1 MNSELLVSRPYIAVV
16 GRRNVGKS
24 ALVNAMLGQDLS
36 IVSDVA
42 GTTTGPIK
50 NVFELMPYGP
60 VVLVDTAG
68 IDDEGELGQK
78 KISKT
83 IKILSSSNF
92 ALVVVDAR
100 DELQSKELELFAYL
114 DKLQLNYIV
123 VVNKIEFGINPEL
136 VIELKELRITHFEVS
151 CKEKAGIEELKRR
164 IIRLLPSDQELPL
177 VSDIVSQGDLIVMVV
192 PDDLGAPKGRLILPQ
207 VQTIREALDE
217 DTIVVVC
224 KDKELRS
231 TLDNLKNYPDLV
243 ITDSQAIMRVAADV
257 PEKVKL
263 TTFSILMARRKGDL
277 PIFVN
282 GLRRVEELQNGDKVL
297 VAGACMHHPDEDDI
311 GTVKI
316 PQWLRNHTR
325 KDLKIDISH
334 GHDYPE
340 NLSDYRL
347 IVHCEGCMLTR
358 REMQTRINEAKLMD
372 IPIVN
377 YGVLSSY
384 IHGAIPRALLPF
396 PDAFAE
402 WEKVQTKKIYIS

>member
-1 MNSELLVSRPYIAVV
+1 VNSEPIISRPYISVV

-36 IVSDVA
+36 IVSEVA
-42 GTTTGPIK
+42 GTTTEPIK
-50 NVFELMPYGP
+50 KAFELLPYGP

-114 DKLQLNYIV
+114 DKLQINYV
-123 VVNKIEFGINPEL
+123 VAVNKIEFGINPEL

-177 VSDIVSQGDLIVMVV
+177 VNDIVSQGDLIVMVV
-192 PDDLGAPKGRLILPQ
+192 PNDFGAPKGRLILPQ

-224 KDKELRS
+224 KDIELRS
-231 TLDNLKNYPDLV
+231 TLDSLKNYPDLV
-243 ITDSQAIMRVAADV
+243 IADSQAIMHVAAHV

-263 TTFSILMARRKGDL
+263 TTFSILMARHKGDL

-297 VAGACMHHPDEDDI
+297 VAGACMHHPDEDEI

-334 GHDYPE
+334 GYDYPE

-372 IPIVN
+372 VPIVN

-396 PDAFAE
+396 PNAFAE